1 MSPSE
6 DLIAPFAYSTSSSNS
21 LSSLKLGNSGDS
33 SPTTEPNL
41 DFFFW
46 LLFKILLPLR
56 CFEFYNG
63 RLGDN

>member
-33 SPTTEPNL
+33 SPIKDP
-41 DFFFW
+41 DFFF
-46 LLFKILLPLR
+46 
-56 CFEFYNG
+56 
-63 RLGDN
+63 